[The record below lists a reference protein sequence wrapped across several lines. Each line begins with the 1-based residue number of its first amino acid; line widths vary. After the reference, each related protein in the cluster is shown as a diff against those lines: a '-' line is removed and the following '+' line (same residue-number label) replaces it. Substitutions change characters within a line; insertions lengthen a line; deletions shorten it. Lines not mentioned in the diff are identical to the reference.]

1 MPEAKVQRHLAM
13 ARQPRRLCE
22 SLRGLEYLAARQEI
36 MLQQLRSLSPPS
48 CPTKS
53 KGAFSQFGQQ
63 SASRKFDIASK
74 AKRGKNNQARMGTI
88 PSETIE
94 QIAAANDIVEVIG
107 SYFPLK
113 RAGANFRALCPFH
126 QEKTP
131 SFMVSPSRQTF
142 HCFGCGAG
150 GSVFR
155 FVVDYEHVDFPT
167 AVRKLA
173 ARAGITVVEKSGRRG
188 AGDEERQRELR
199 QRLLKLH
206 GEAAQWFHEN
216 LIKREVGKAARGY
229 LRSRGITVEIAKRW
243 QLGYAPDEWDAFGCW
258 ARSRDY
264 DVRDLIASGLVKV
277 KDDSDSIGSQRSVS
291 AQRTA
296 HATASYDRFR
306 GRIMFP
312 ICNDIGEVI
321 AFSGRLLQNEDGA
334 AKYLNSPETAL
345 FRKGSV
351 LFGLD
356 KSKRALIEADCAV
369 VCEGQLDLISLFESG
384 ITNVVAPQ
392 GTAFTEGQAR
402 ILKRFVNEVVLCFDA
417 DAAGQK
423 AAERSLDALLQND
436 LIVRVAE
443 MPAGEDPDSLVRR
456 EGKIAFEKRIADAR
470 DFFDYWIEREAAN
483 VDLNSLSAKMEVART
498 LAETVSHVH
507 DPVMRGEVISKISA
521 RLAVSTSAFAAL
533 VSKQVRK
540 GPSEVTTE
548 RRQQQVPPNDI
559 ALLCILALRSEEAHQ
574 FLRARSWREVLSQLP
589 STYFLER
596 ILESEVRPND
606 SASLSAFLA
615 SLEPEEEDII
625 SGWLHLK
632 TPPNSVAVPWL
643 RLRQAALRR
652 QLDIAKDRLRLPEL
666 STGDVINLQKQI
678 LDLQEQLHELSQP
691 AGAADS

>member
-173 ARAGITVVEKSGRRG
+173 ARAGITVVEKSGVRG

-206 GEAAQWFHEN
+206 AEAAQWFHEN
-216 LIKREVGKAARGY
+216 LIKREVG
-229 LRSRGITVEIAKRW
+229 
-243 QLGYAPDEWDAFGCW
+243 D
-258 ARSRDY
+258 
-264 DVRDLIASGLVKV
+264 
-277 KDDSDSIGSQRSVS
+277 
-291 AQRTA
+291 
-296 HATASYDRFR
+296 
-306 GRIMFP
+306 
-312 ICNDIGEVI
+312 
-321 AFSGRLLQNEDGA
+321 

-356 KSKRALIEADCAV
+356 KSKRALIEANCAV
-369 VCEGQLDLISLFESG
+369 VCEGQLDLITLFEAG

-392 GTAFTEGQAR
+392 GTAFTEKQAH

-417 DAAGQK
+417 DRAGRRAGDRSLTTFVEHFGVRPSPLVSRGRGPAQ
-423 AAERSLDALLQND
+423 RSLDSFLQND
-436 LIVRVAE
+436 LIVRIAE
-443 MPAGEDPDSLVRR
+443 MPPGEDPDSLVRR
-456 EGKIAFEKRIADAR
+456 EGKEAFMKRIADAPN
-470 DFFDYWIEREAAN
+470 FVDYWIEREAA
-483 VDLNSLSAKMEVART
+483 VTDLTSLAAKMQLARRM
-498 LAETVSHVH
+498 AETVSHVR
-507 DPVMRGEVISKISA
+507 DFVIQQELANKISA
-521 RLAVSTSAFAAL
+521 RIGIPLSDFESVLPKQRGQATADMHEPPIMTAA
-533 VSKQVRK
+533 
-540 GPSEVTTE
+540 
-548 RRQQQVPPNDI
+548 PP
-559 ALLCILALRSEEAHQ
+559 H
-574 FLRARSWREVLSQLP
+574 
-589 STYFLER
+589 
-596 ILESEVRPND
+596 
-606 SASLSAFLA
+606 
-615 SLEPEEEDII
+615 
-625 SGWLHLK
+625 
-632 TPPNSVAVPWL
+632 
-643 RLRQAALRR
+643 
-652 QLDIAKDRLRLPEL
+652 
-666 STGDVINLQKQI
+666 
-678 LDLQEQLHELSQP
+678 
-691 AGAADS
+691 

>member
-1 MPEAKVQRHLAM
+1 
-13 ARQPRRLCE
+13 
-22 SLRGLEYLAARQEI
+22 
-36 MLQQLRSLSPPS
+36 
-48 CPTKS
+48 
-53 KGAFSQFGQQ
+53 
-63 SASRKFDIASK
+63 
-74 AKRGKNNQARMGTI
+74 MGTI

-94 QIAAANDIVEVIG
+94 HIAAANDIVEVIG

-113 RAGANFRALCPFH
+113 RAGTNFKALCPFH

-173 ARAGITVVEKSGRRG
+173 ARAGITVVQKSGARG
-188 AGDEERQRELR
+188 AGAEERQRELR

-206 GEAAQWFHEN
+206 AEAAQWFHEN
-216 LIKREVGKAARGY
+216 LIKREVGKAAREY

-243 QLGYAPDEWDAFGCW
+243 QLGYAPDEWDAFGTW
-258 ARSRDY
+258 ARSRGY

-277 KDDSDSIGSQRSVS
+277 KDESENPPDQSAAGIKSQR
-291 AQRTA
+291 
-296 HATASYDRFR
+296 SYDRFR
-306 GRIMFP
+306 GRIMFS
-312 ICNDIGEVI
+312 ICNDVAEVI
-321 AFSGRLLQNEDGA
+321 AFSGRLLQDKEGA

-392 GTAFTEGQAR
+392 GTAFTEAQAR
-402 ILKRFVNEVVLCFDA
+402 VLKRFVNEVVLCFDA
-417 DAAGQK
+417 DVAGQK

-436 LIVRVAE
+436 LIVRMAE

-456 EGKIAFEKRIADAR
+456 EGKTAFEKRIADAR
-470 DFFDYWIEREAAN
+470 DFFDYWIERETAD

-507 DPVMRGEVISKISA
+507 DLVMRGEVISKISA
-521 RLAVSTSAFAAL
+521 RLAVSASAFAAL
-533 VSKQVRK
+533 VPKQVRK

-548 RRQQQVPPNDI
+548 RRQQLVPPNDI
-559 ALLCILALRSEEAHQ
+559 ALLCILALRSEEAHE
-574 FLRARSWREVLSQLP
+574 FLQAQSWREVLSQLP

-652 QLDIAKDRLRLPEL
+652 QLDIARDRLRLPEL

-691 AGAADS
+691 AGPADN

>member
-1 MPEAKVQRHLAM
+1 
-13 ARQPRRLCE
+13 
-22 SLRGLEYLAARQEI
+22 
-36 MLQQLRSLSPPS
+36 
-48 CPTKS
+48 
-53 KGAFSQFGQQ
+53 
-63 SASRKFDIASK
+63 
-74 AKRGKNNQARMGTI
+74 MGTI

-94 QIAAANDIVEVIG
+94 QIAAANDIVEIIG

-113 RAGANFRALCPFH
+113 RAGTNFKALCPFH

-173 ARAGITVVEKSGRRG
+173 ARAGITVVEKSGGRG
-188 AGDEERQRELR
+188 LGDEQRQRELR

-206 GEAAQWFHEN
+206 AEAAQWFHEN
-216 LIKREVGKAARGY
+216 LIKREVGKAAREY
-229 LRSRGITVEIAKRW
+229 LRSRGIAVEIAKRW
-243 QLGYAPDEWDAFGCW
+243 QLGYAPDEWDAFGSW

-277 KDDSDSIGSQRSVS
+277 KDDSDSTGSQRSVS
-291 AQRTA
+291 AQGA
-296 HATASYDRFR
+296 ALATASYDRFR
-306 GRIMFP
+306 GRIMFS
-312 ICNDIGEVI
+312 ICNDVGEVI
-321 AFSGRLLQNEDGA
+321 AFSGRLLQDKEGA

-392 GTAFTEGQAR
+392 GTAFTEAQAR
-402 ILKRFVNEVVLCFDA
+402 VLKRFVNEVVLCFDA

-436 LIVRVAE
+436 LIVRMAE

-456 EGKIAFEKRIADAR
+456 EGKTAFEKHIADAR
-470 DFFDYWIEREAAN
+470 DFFDYWIERETAN

-507 DPVMRGEVISKISA
+507 DLVMRGEVISKISA
-521 RLAVSTSAFAAL
+521 RLAVSASAFAAL
-533 VSKQVRK
+533 VPKQVRK

-548 RRQQQVPPNDI
+548 RRQQLVPPNDI
-559 ALLCILALRSEEAHQ
+559 ALLCILALRSEEAHE
-574 FLRARSWREVLSQLP
+574 FLRAQSWREVLSQLP

-615 SLEPEEEDII
+615 TLEPEEEDII

-652 QLDIAKDRLRLPEL
+652 QLDIAKDRMRLPEL

-691 AGAADS
+691 AGTADN

>member
-1 MPEAKVQRHLAM
+1 
-13 ARQPRRLCE
+13 
-22 SLRGLEYLAARQEI
+22 
-36 MLQQLRSLSPPS
+36 
-48 CPTKS
+48 
-53 KGAFSQFGQQ
+53 
-63 SASRKFDIASK
+63 
-74 AKRGKNNQARMGTI
+74 MGTI
-88 PSETIE
+88 PSEMIE
-94 QIAAANDIVEVIG
+94 QIAAANDIVEIIG

-113 RAGANFRALCPFH
+113 RAGANFKALCPFH

-173 ARAGITVVEKSGRRG
+173 ARAGITVVEKSGGHG
-188 AGDEERQRELR
+188 AGDEDRQRELR
-199 QRLLKLH
+199 QRLLKWH
-206 GEAAQWFHEN
+206 AEAAQWFHEN
-216 LIKREVGKAARGY
+216 LIKREVGKAAREY
-229 LRSRGITVEIAKRW
+229 LRSREITVEIAKRW
-243 QLGYAPDEWDAFGCW
+243 QLGYAPDEWDAFGSW
-258 ARSRDY
+258 ARSREY
-264 DVRDLIASGLVKV
+264 DVRDLIASGLVKTR
-277 KDDSDSIGSQRSVS
+277 DEADSTSNQTSNIKPQ
-291 AQRTA
+291 T
-296 HATASYDRFR
+296 SYDRFR

-312 ICNDIGEVI
+312 ICNDVGEVI
-321 AFSGRLLQNEDGA
+321 AFSGRLLQDEEGA

-456 EGKIAFEKRIADAR
+456 EGKTAFEKRIAEAR
-470 DFFDYWIEREAAN
+470 DFFDYWIERETAN
-483 VDLNSLSAKMEVART
+483 VDLNSLSAKMEVARA

-521 RLAVSTSAFAAL
+521 RLAVSASAFAAL
-533 VSKQVRK
+533 VPKQVRK
-540 GPSEVTTE
+540 GPSEVTTV
-548 RRQQQVPPNDI
+548 RRQQPVPPNDI

-574 FLRARSWREVLSQLP
+574 FLRAQSWRDVLSQLP

-652 QLDIAKDRLRLPEL
+652 QLDIAKDRIRLPEL
-666 STGDVINLQKQI
+666 STGDVINLQKQV

-691 AGAADS
+691 AGPADN